1 MNKTL
6 SIQTH
11 SVRDC
16 LKGEA
21 QTRETFKALA
31 SYGYTGIQ
39 TAGPC
44 DWGYENFADAAK
56 TAGLRIIGTHL
67 QLHVHEAFDEVLR
80 IHRALETAY
89 AGIGGMPGL
98 WDEDFSIKTV
108 TDFIER
114 ANVVAEKYQQNGL
127 GFTYHH
133 HEREFAKYGNETVME
148 ILMREL
154 HPNVSFVPD
163 TFWLQTGGVNIL
175 EYMKKMEG
183 RMKILHLKDY
193 AVWFGQGGG
202 HITELG
208 SGNINFKDVI
218 KAAECYG
225 VEELCYEQDDGHA
238 IDPLQSA
245 KQSAEYFYSIV

>member
-6 SIQTH
+6 SIQVY

-16 LKGEA
+16 MQGEA

-44 DWGYENFADAAK
+44 GWGYENFADAAK
-56 TAGLRIIGTHL
+56 EAGLRIIGTHL
-67 QLHVHEAFDEVLR
+67 QLHVHEEFDEALR
-80 IHRALETAY
+80 IHRTLNTRY
-89 AGIGGMPGL
+89 AGIGSMPKL
-98 WDEDFSIKTV
+98 WDEDFSPKV
-108 TDFIER
+108 VDAFITQ
-114 ANVVAEKYQQNGL
+114 ANAIAEKYQQNGL

-133 HEREFAKYGNETVME
+133 HEREFAKIGNETVME

-175 EYMKKMEG
+175 EYLKKMEG

-225 VEELCYEQDDGHA
+225 VEELCYEQDDGHKVN
-238 IDPLQSA
+238 PLESA
-245 KQSAEYFYSIV
+245 KQSAEYFYSII

>member
-6 SIQTH
+6 SIQAY
-11 SVRDC
+11 SVRDAM
-16 LKGEA
+16 KNEE
-21 QTRETFKALA
+21 QVKESFKALA
-31 SYGYTGIQ
+31 SYGYTGVQ
-39 TAGPC
+39 TAGTY
-44 DWGYENFADAAK
+44 GLEYETYADAVK
-56 TAGLRIIGTHL
+56 SAGLRIVGTHFNFSVL
-67 QLHVHEAFDEVLR
+67 ENIDEALR
-80 IHRALETAY
+80 IHKIFETKY
-89 AGIGGMPGL
+89 AGVGAMPGL
-98 WDEDFSIKTV
+98 WDEDFSIKVV

-114 ANVVAEKYQQNGL
+114 VNAVAEKLQANGL

-148 ILMREL
+148 ILLREL
-154 HPNVSFVPD
+154 HPNISFVPD

-193 AVWFGQGGG
+193 AVLFGQGGG

-208 SGNINFKDVI
+208 NGNINFKDVI

-225 VEELCYEQDDGHA
+225 VEELCYEQDDGHK

-245 KQSAEYFYSIV
+245 KQSAEYFYSII